1 MTTEDFSFYKP
12 YLVYC
17 KEDCS
22 AFVRLVTVPTRTKAI
37 EKLVEMKRE
46 YDASHGGGGDVDK
59 LSEFE
64 RIVSEEGA
72 VFYVSDCNKG
82 TGSLW
87 GIEPIHAVDDFS
99 IHRNAVQQWIDDA
112 HRIVVCCKKE

>member
-1 MTTEDFSFYKP
+1 MTTEDFSLYKP

-22 AFVRLVTVPTRTKAI
+22 AFVRLVTAPTRAKAI
-37 EKLVEMKRE
+37 EKIVAMKRE
-46 YDASHGGGGDVDK
+46 YEALRSGSDDAK
-59 LSEFE
+59 LAEFE
-64 RIVSEEGA
+64 RLVSEKDA
-72 VFYVSDCNKG
+72 VFYVTDCNKE
-82 TGSLW
+82 TGNLW
-87 GIEPIHAVDDFS
+87 GLEPIHAVDDFS